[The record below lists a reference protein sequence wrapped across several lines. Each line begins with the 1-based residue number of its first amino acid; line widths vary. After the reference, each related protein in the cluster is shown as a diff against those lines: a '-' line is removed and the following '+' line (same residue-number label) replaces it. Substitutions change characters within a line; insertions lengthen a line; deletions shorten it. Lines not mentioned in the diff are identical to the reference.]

1 MSDDDY
7 SLHYP
12 ECKENLTGH
21 LDFSVILSL
30 LFFPFSSPVVL
41 LHSCSS
47 VFTIIVFML
56 WFGSSNIIVKWLS
69 YILT

>member
-47 VFTIIVFML
+47 VFTNVRL
-56 WFGSSNIIVKWLS
+56 LYLCFGSAV
-69 YILT
+69 LT